1 MKTYTEKEVVKLLAD
16 FGTHVAEQCTGKK
29 LEIAGELMKWWKL
42 NIPAVSTSTFM
53 KERRGYKRELLGTRY
68 DGWTERTEY
77 KWQYTWSDG
86 TKSIKYTYR

>member
-1 MKTYTEKEVVKLLAD
+1 ME
-16 FGTHVAEQCTGKK
+16 GKK
-29 LEIAGELMKWWKL
+29 RKIILHINHQLT
-42 NIPAVSTSTFM
+42 IPAVSTSTFM

-68 DGWTERTEY
+68 DGWMERTEY